1 MQQTKGVKTIR
12 DETMRVHL
20 AYSVIDIAMWF
31 YRQALRDRR
40 YMQPQKLQRLLYMAQ
55 GGFGAL
61 YHGRKLC
68 PAIFIA
74 LESGPIEP
82 NIYRLF
88 EDGVPTLPVA
98 KLPPEVARFLEQIWR
113 KYGQYS
119 TEFLNQH
126 ILSHAAYRVALRAGQ
141 GTEIPFDQIVE
152 MFRQEKD
159 GNDKKIKTA
168 DGRILQKWVP
178 AGAKRLPKIPS

>member
-1 MQQTKGVKTIR
+1 M
-12 DETMRVHL
+12 H
-20 AYSVIDIAMWF
+20 
-31 YRQALRDRR
+31 
-40 YMQPQKLQRLLYMAQ
+40 RLLYMAQ

-74 LESGPIEP
+74 GENGPIEP

-88 EDGVPTLPVA
+88 EDGAPTLPVA
-98 KLPPEVARFLEQIWR
+98 KIPPEVTRFLDQIWR

-119 TEFLNQH
+119 TAFLNQH
-126 ILSHAAYRVALRAGQ
+126 ILSHSAYQRALRAGQ

-152 MFRQEKD
+152 MFRQDKD
-159 GNDKKIKTA
+159 GNDKKVKAA
-168 DGRILQKWVP
+168 DGRLYQKWIP
-178 AGAKRLPKIPS
+178 AGAKRLPKITS